1 MAHYNAANNICKL
14 ETVQNMQSSNG
25 MTCNHHK
32 GIHMSIAPSGGQRF
46 AGWQPASS
54 WHCVTFV
61 KSHRDDIMQQ
71 SRTMVMR
78 C

>member
-32 GIHMSIAPSGGQRF
+32 GIHMSIAPSGGQSLLVGSPPVVGI
-46 AGWQPASS
+46 A
-54 WHCVTFV
+54 
-61 KSHRDDIMQQ
+61 
-71 SRTMVMR
+71 
-78 C
+78 